1 MMVSQTVSGVVVLR
15 NIANTHTQSDIIAVQ
30 VVIKKIVNNVKKRYT
45 IKKVGLNKKYV
56 CDVRQ

>member
-1 MMVSQTVSGVVVLR
+1 LR

-45 IKKVGLNKKYV
+45 IKKVGLNKKI
-56 CDVRQ
+56 RL

>member
-45 IKKVGLNKKYV
+45 IKKVGLNKKI
-56 CDVRQ
+56 RL